1 MPRRRSWTGPWASVW
16 SKEPVCETPY
26 GQFGIPCYGRL
37 VRELAFTVERDSS
50 KRPLFLQIART
61 VVDDICRGRLKPG
74 DRLPG
79 TRTLARSLGVNRV
92 TVLTAYDELSA
103 EGWITVRPASGARV
117 SDELPDADVRQKRA
131 AGPRLN
137 APAAAGY
144 DLSPAPVADRALDD
158 L

>member
-1 MPRRRSWTGPWASVW
+1 MRD
-16 SKEPVCETPY
+16 
-26 GQFGIPCYGRL
+26 
-37 VRELAFTVERDSS
+37 LAFAVEREAS

-92 TVLTAYDELSA
+92 TVLTAYDELAA

-117 SDELPDADVRQKRA
+117 SDELPVADVRQKR
-131 AGPRLN
+131 GPAR
-137 APAAAGY
+137 ASPFRRRDPSRSTASRGRSRGS
-144 DLSPAPVADRALDD
+144 DLRA
-158 L
+158 